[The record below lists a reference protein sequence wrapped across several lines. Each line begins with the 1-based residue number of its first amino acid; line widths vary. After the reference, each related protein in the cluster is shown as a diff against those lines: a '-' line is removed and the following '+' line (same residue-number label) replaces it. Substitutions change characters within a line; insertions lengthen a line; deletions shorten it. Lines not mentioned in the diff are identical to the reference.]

1 MAWNGVERRKGL
13 PCASQMRECMDELVS
28 VVRDEINPKIAELHA
43 RVDGIGAQ
51 LEAVNEKIDKHH
63 NSLEKLI
70 IALRLGFSLDPENLE
85 TVRSVANR
93 NYSAKIISSAVKTVG
108 LTAIG
113 VLVTG
118 AVITVVKFLVA
129 HPELLP

>member
-1 MAWNGVERRKGL
+1 
-13 PCASQMRECMDELVS
+13 MDELVS

-43 RVDGIGAQ
+43 RVDGIGEQ

-93 NYSAKIISSAVKTVG
+93 NYSAKIISGAVKTIG